1 MKLPVPLRLLKER
14 YFGEA
19 SRNVWVAQNRLAS
32 LAERLPPEVASVA
45 SEAVPILIDYQ
56 DPDYALLYL
65 DRIERYLGPAGVDAQ
80 TLAGIARRML
90 ARMQYEDPIS
100 VARIT
105 VREAGGMAA
114 LPNPSF
120 APVARKFRWGEIAAL
135 LPPNAAA
142 QVIDAL
148 KLLRCPDRTLLM
160 RFNATCRSGVLWL
173 KAWTLSQRM
182 RPFSQRFA
190 AERSW
195 VERWLHMM
203 DRSRARQPGAT
214 IAIIETADL
223 IEGSGLGYNAG
234 LKKWNLII
242 DDLVKPVCDGELSV
256 PDLGEAVRQ
265 ASRAAKED
273 SDGVR
278 LRQVIADIVAKA
290 SPGDNA
296 RLAGSARMN

>member
-32 LAERLPPEVASVA
+32 LAERLPNEVASVVK
-45 SEAVPILIDYQ
+45 EAVPVLIDYQ

-65 DRIERYLGPAGVDAQ
+65 DRIERYLGPSGLDTP
-80 TLAGIARRML
+80 TLANIARRML
-90 ARMQYEDPIS
+90 VRMQYEDPIS

-105 VREAGGMAA
+105 VRDAGGMAA

-120 APVARKFRWGEIAAL
+120 APVSRKFRWGELAAL
-135 LPPNAAA
+135 LPSKTAN

-148 KLLRCPDRTLLM
+148 TILRCPDRTLLL
-160 RFNATCRSGVLWL
+160 RFNAACKSGVLWL

-182 RPFSQRFA
+182 RPYSLQFA
-190 AERSW
+190 TERAW

-203 DRSRARQPGAT
+203 NRSLPRQPGA
-214 IAIIETADL
+214 IPAIVETADL
-223 IEGSGLGYNAG
+223 IQGSGLAYAAS

-242 DDLVKPVCDGELSV
+242 DNLVRPVCDGEFAV
-256 PDLGEAVRQ
+256 PDLAKAVRE
-265 ASRAAKED
+265 ASRAARED
-273 SDGVR
+273 SDGTR

-290 SPGDNA
+290 TPGDNVQ
-296 RLAGSARMN
+296 LADSAQMH